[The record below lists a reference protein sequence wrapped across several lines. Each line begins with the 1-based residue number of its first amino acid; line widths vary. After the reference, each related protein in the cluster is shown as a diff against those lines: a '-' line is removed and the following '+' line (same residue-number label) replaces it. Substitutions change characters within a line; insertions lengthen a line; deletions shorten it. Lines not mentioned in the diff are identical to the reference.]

1 MADGVVN
8 GEMAH
13 VSVRVSGT
21 APRVRERKLN
31 AGHFAF
37 MRGLVQGLDERVMW
51 ARYME
56 HSEGEYRQ
64 TLAKRTIARLRNEFA
79 AAARRERRH
88 GQARL
93 VLIDV
98 SAIPMHAAPRPSL
111 EDFARDSGWAAF
123 SQREQIE
130 AYEQAYPDAGAARRA
145 MRRERL
151 IDKQLKALR
160 WLEQF
165 AVQPPL
171 AGDAMSCWFNPDW
184 VQAFEG
190 FGLFTLRQLVDRIN
204 SIPHRWWRAL
214 PTIGETKA
222 LDVEAWL
229 LIHET
234 SLRLPLRAEVYARH
248 PAHRTLLSH
257 VDVHGTS
264 HAAGVPGSLLVLR
277 KTDVV
282 PLDRLLV
289 PRELDGSL
297 GRYRAHHDHCLIDAR
312 NDLEAI
318 LAWVKSR
325 RGLTPQ
331 QKASKKS
338 RGGDMPIDGVGYG
351 SGDDHDTGGAGQ
363 WHWLSALSH
372 TQRGYLREAE
382 RFLLWAIVQKR
393 KALSDMNVQDCA
405 EYRDFLADPRP
416 ADLWCGPRNARRGT
430 PAWRPFEGPLSPRA
444 QHQSVVVLRGLFSYL
459 NRVNYLAGNAWHGVD
474 LPLRFGAKINVG
486 RSFTMGQW
494 DFIEQRL
501 AALPPRGS
509 RDRLDF
515 ALTLLYRTGLRL
527 SEAVNARVDDL
538 TWEEY
543 PPDRHDQAAVQG
555 WWLNV
560 VGKGDKPREVPLP
573 EAVLEKLRVYFT
585 ARGLN
590 SDLHHAGNQGA
601 YLLGKVADLRERAP
615 WAATARD
622 AYDPKAGIGAAA
634 LYGQLKGFFRACA
647 IALEETDEPAA
658 KRFRAA
664 STHWLRHTYAS
675 HRMARGATVE
685 TTRDNLG
692 HASLATTTV
701 YVTTEKKRR
710 MKEVQAEAVG

>member
-8 GEMAH
+8 GEIAH
-13 VSVRVSGT
+13 VSVSSA

-37 MRGLVQGLDERVMW
+37 MRGLVQGLPEREMW
-51 ARYME
+51 QRFME
-56 HSEGEYRQ
+56 NTEGEYRK
-64 TLAKRTIARLRNEFA
+64 TLARRVIARLRQEFA

-98 SAIPMHAAPRPSL
+98 AAIPMNAAPRPSL
-111 EDFARDSGWAAF
+111 EQFAQESGWAGF

-130 AYEQAYPDAGAARRA
+130 AYQKAYPDAGGDRRA
-145 MRRERL
+145 ARRERL
-151 IDKQLKALR
+151 IEKQLEALR
-160 WLEQF
+160 WLERF
-165 AVQPPL
+165 VAQPPL
-171 AGDAMSCWFNPDW
+171 AGDALYCWFNPDW
-184 VQAFEG
+184 VKAFEV
-190 FGLFTLRQLVDRIN
+190 FGLITLRQLVDRIN

-214 PTIGETKA
+214 PGIGETKA

-229 LIHET
+229 LMHET
-234 SLRLPLRAEVYARH
+234 SLCLPLRAEVYARH
-248 PAHRTLLSH
+248 PNHRHLLEH
-257 VDVHGTS
+257 VDAYGMR
-264 HAAGVPGSLLVLR
+264 HAAGVPGSLLVKR
-277 KTDVV
+277 KTDIV

-312 NDLEAI
+312 NDLQAI

-325 RGLTPQ
+325 RGLTPA
-331 QKASKKS
+331 QKARKRS
-338 RGGDMPIDGVGYG
+338 RGGADGDMAIDDDVSGNG
-351 SGDDHDTGGAGQ
+351 SGAGGVGQ
-363 WHWLSALSH
+363 WHWLSELSH

-382 RFLLWAIVQKR
+382 RFLLWAIVHKR
-393 KALSDMNVQDCA
+393 KALSDMTVQDCT
-405 EYRDFLADPRP
+405 EYRDFLADPMP

-444 QHQSVVVLRGLFSYL
+444 QHQSVVVLRGLFGYL

-474 LPLRFGAKINVG
+474 LPLRFGARINVG

-501 AALPPRGS
+501 DALPQRSS
-509 RDRLDF
+509 RDRLSF

-527 SEAVNARVDDL
+527 SEAVNARIDDL

-543 PPDRHDQAAVQG
+543 PPDRHDKTAVQG

-560 VGKGDKPREVPLP
+560 VGKGDKLREVPLP
-573 EAVLEKLRVYFT
+573 EAVIEKLRVYFA
-585 ARGLN
+585 ARGLDP
-590 SDLHHAGNQGA
+590 DLRDAGNQGA
-601 YLLGKVADLRERAP
+601 YLLGKVADLRQRAP
-615 WAATARD
+615 WAATAQGN
-622 AYDPKAGIGAAA
+622 YDPKAGIGAAA
-634 LYGQLKGFFRACA
+634 LYGQLKGFFRECA
-647 IALEETDEPAA
+647 DALQATDEPAA

-710 MKEVQAEAVG
+710 MKEVQEESVGR